1 MSRILDAVIVGG
13 GAVGATAALE
23 LQRKGLQVALIEP
36 HEPAPWNS
44 QNKDLRVFAIAPD
57 SMALLDDVGAGAR
70 IRQLRAPAYRRM
82 QVWDA
87 AAPKQPIVFSAA
99 ALARPQLGWIVENA
113 LLQDALWQSLRATD
127 VRLLLGTRVVEIAN
141 EERSVRLVL
150 DSGEHLEARRV
161 LAADGAGSQV
171 RQSIGIETK
180 AHDYGQRG
188 IVAYVEHEL
197 DHQSTCWQ
205 RFLPTGPLA
214 FLPVE
219 GRTSS
224 IVWTVPDALAQEL
237 LALDDAQF
245 LQRLERAFDGPLGAL
260 TAVSQRA
267 AFPLRRQLATSFV
280 EGRVA
285 LLGDAAHVVHPLAGQ
300 GVNIGFRD
308 VLGLREL
315 TAGKAWYEQ
324 AAWDR
329 WGRTRR
335 SESAVAAYGFE
346 ALNALFS
353 SDAVLPTL
361 VRGPALGVVNRIPS
375 LTRAFWRKA
384 AGL

>member
-1 MSRILDAVIVGG
+1 MSRIFDAVVVGG

-36 HEPAPWNS
+36 REPAPWNP
-44 QNKDLRVFAIAPD
+44 QGKDLRVFAIAPD

-70 IRQLRAPAYRRM
+70 IRRARAPAYRRM

-127 VRLLLGTRVVEIAN
+127 VRLVLGTHVVELAHD
-141 EERSVRLVL
+141 ERSVRLVL
-150 DSGEHLEARRV
+150 DNGEHLEARRV
-161 LAADGAGSQV
+161 LAADGGASQV

-180 AHDYGQRG
+180 SHDYGQRG
-188 IVAYVEHEL
+188 IVAYVDHEL

-219 GRTSS
+219 GRASS
-224 IVWTVPDALAQEL
+224 IVWTVPDALAQDL

-245 LQRLERAFDGPLGAL
+245 LQQLERAFDGPLGAL
-260 TAVSQRA
+260 TGVSKRA

-315 TAGKAWYEQ
+315 SAGKAWDDQ
-324 AAWDR
+324 TAWNR

-335 SESAVAAYGFE
+335 SESAVGAYGFE
-346 ALNALFS
+346 ALNALFT

-361 VRGPALGVVNRIPS
+361 VRGPALGVVNKIPG